1 MSFSSLLPQD
11 KALHSVAAPA
21 PGPSRVQA
29 QRRYE
34 GVPGGR
40 PITADPDGAPPL
52 SAGPQATEGPP
63 SGPALHPEAGQGR
76 CDHQGLC
83 QIHSE
88 TSDCHRGEKG
98 QVTEDERVVGPPPC
112 SCSLHHRRLPPCE
125 QTSLRCFR
133 FKEQAINGR
142 RCEIFRG
149 SEKEGISLWRFR
161 TWITVGLEFLSK
173 REL

>member
-29 QRRYE
+29 QWRDE

-40 PITADPDGAPPL
+40 PFTADPDGAPPL
-52 SAGPQATEGPP
+52 SAGPQAAEGPP
-63 SGPALHPEAGQGR
+63 GGPALRPEAGRGR

-88 TSDCHRGEKG
+88 TADCHRGEKG
-98 QVTEDERVVGPPPC
+98 QVTEDGR
-112 SCSLHHRRLPPCE
+112 
-125 QTSLRCFR
+125 
-133 FKEQAINGR
+133 GR
-142 RCEIFRG
+142 RSSSELLFAPQKISWRG
-149 SEKEGISLWRFR
+149 ETNLWANKSQM
-161 TWITVGLEFLSK
+161 LSI
-173 REL
+173 